1 MNEQSWKGEHLI
13 RCQRVDLGVT
23 DERAAQVKANSKIDT
38 DMLIRLARKGRYAA
52 QIAREMG
59 VSEFGIHRAAKRLG
73 IELTKGRTGFKVGG
87 WKP

>member
-1 MNEQSWKGEHLI
+1 MKTLLS
-13 RCQRVDLGVT
+13 
-23 DERAAQVKANSKIDT
+23 AAAMMIAASTAGAEVQCSDARTAS
-38 DMLIRLARKGRYAA
+38 DMLISLARKGRYAA

>member
-1 MNEQSWKGEHLI
+1 
-13 RCQRVDLGVT
+13 
-23 DERAAQVKANSKIDT
+23 
-38 DMLIRLARKGRYAA
+38 MLIRLARKGRHAA